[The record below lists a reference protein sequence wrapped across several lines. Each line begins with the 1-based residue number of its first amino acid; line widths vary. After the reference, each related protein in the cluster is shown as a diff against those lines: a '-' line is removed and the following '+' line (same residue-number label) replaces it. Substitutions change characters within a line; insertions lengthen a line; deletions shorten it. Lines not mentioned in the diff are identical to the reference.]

1 MSTYQLILF
10 TFAALVAYMIAT
22 DKNVSEY
29 IVLQVELLGIRIQ
42 KYYLLVKLH
51 PRNPITN
58 WQQERRIKKMAK
70 EFAKKY
76 NLPDE

>member
-1 MSTYQLILF
+1 MSNYQLILF
-10 TFAALVAYMIAT
+10 TVAAILGYMIVT
-22 DKNVSEY
+22 DKNVAEY
-29 IVLQVELLGIRIQ
+29 VMLQWQMLGIRIQ

>member
-1 MSTYQLILF
+1 MSNYQLILF
-10 TFAALVAYMIAT
+10 TVAAILGYMIVT
-22 DKNVSEY
+22 DKNVAEY
-29 IVLQVELLGIRIQ
+29 VMLQWQMLGIRIQ

-70 EFAKKY
+70 EFAEKY

>member
-1 MSTYQLILF
+1 MSNYQLILF
-10 TFAALVAYMIAT
+10 TFAALVAYMIVT
-22 DKNVSEY
+22 DRNVSEY

-51 PRNPITN
+51 PRNFITT
-58 WQQERRIKKMAK
+58 WQMNRRIKKIAK